1 MKEICHNRSYTDHFI
16 HPKFPEGISA
26 ETQSRLGVG
35 SDWGGGGREQRDQAV
50 MPKGHGFPSRAMRMF

>member
-35 SDWGGGGREQRDQAV
+35 SDWGGGRREQMD
-50 MPKGHGFPSRAMRMF
+50 